1 MLGATTTKGKPMIVS
16 VDHAELFY
24 SIRGQGPACL
34 VLSAIGTRPYEIQRP
49 PQLSERLRLVF
60 VDLRGGGQ
68 STGEPEDLT
77 FERLADDLEA
87 IRADVGV
94 ERIAVLGHSMLGALA
109 IEYGRRRPQSVWGVI
124 AVGSPPRG
132 DLAQVAAAAAAFF
145 ERDAS
150 DERQKVLRD
159 NLARLPAGAPLAE
172 ALYARTPMRF
182 FDPRFDAAPLFAGSV
197 LRPKL
202 LQHLMGPLTR
212 DWDLGAVAASY
223 PVPLLVAH
231 GRFDYVVPHFLWQD
245 LAGTIPGATL
255 RIFERSGHQPF
266 CEEPEA
272 FAATIAEWMRPT
284 RPLAEQ
290 G

>member
-1 MLGATTTKGKPMIVS
+1 MLGATTAKGEPMIVS
-16 VDHAELFY
+16 VDDAELFY
-24 SIRGQGPACL
+24 SLRGQGPACL
-34 VLSAIGTRPYEIQRP
+34 VLSAIGTRPYEIQMP
-49 PQLSERLRLVF
+49 PRLGDLLRLVF
-60 VDLRGGGQ
+60 VDLRGGGR

-94 ERIAVLGHSMLGALA
+94 ERIAVLGHSILGALA

-124 AVGSPPRG
+124 AVGAPPRG

-150 DERQKVLRD
+150 NERRQVLRD
-159 NLARLPAGAPLAE
+159 NLARLPAGAPPGE
-172 ALYARTPMRF
+172 TLYAQTPMRF
-182 FDPRFDAAPLFAGSV
+182 FDPRRDAAPLFAGSV

-212 DWDLGAVAASY
+212 DWDLAAGAASY

-272 FAATIAEWMRPT
+272 FAAAVAEWMGRLGPG
-284 RPLAEQ
+284 R
-290 G
+290 

>member
-1 MLGATTTKGKPMIVS
+1 MIVS

-34 VLSAIGTRPYEIQRP
+34 VLSAIGTRPYEIQMP

>member
-1 MLGATTTKGKPMIVS
+1 MFVS

-34 VLSAIGTRPYEIQRP
+34 VLSAIGTQPYEIQMP
-49 PQLSERLRLVF
+49 PRLGDRLRPVF

-68 STGEPEDLT
+68 STGEPDDLT

-109 IEYGRRRPQSVWGVI
+109 IEYGRRRPRSVWGVI
-124 AVGSPPRG
+124 AVGAPPSG
-132 DLAQVAAAAAAFF
+132 DMAQIAAAAAAFF

-150 DERQKVLRD
+150 DERRQVLAD
-159 NLARLPAGAPLAE
+159 NLARLPAGAPLGE
-172 ALYARTPMRF
+172 TLYAQTPMRF
-182 FDPRFDAAPLFAGSV
+182 FDPRFDARPLFAGSV
-197 LRPKL
+197 LRPRL
-202 LQHLMGPLTR
+202 LQHLMGPLPR
-212 DWDLGAVAASY
+212 GWDLGASAASY

-245 LAGTIPGATL
+245 LVGTIPGATL
-255 RIFERSGHQPF
+255 RIF
-266 CEEPEA
+266 
-272 FAATIAEWMRPT
+272 
-284 RPLAEQ
+284 
-290 G
+290 

>member
-1 MLGATTTKGKPMIVS
+1 MFVS

-34 VLSAIGTRPYEIQRP
+34 VLSAIGTKPYEIQMP
-49 PQLSERLRLVF
+49 PQLGARLRLVF

-87 IRADVGV
+87 IRADLGV
-94 ERIAVLGHSMLGALA
+94 DRVAVLGHSMLGALA
-109 IEYGRRRPQSVWGVI
+109 IEYGRRRPRSVSGVI
-124 AVGSPPRG
+124 AVGAPPRG
-132 DLAQVAAAAAAFF
+132 DLAQIAAAATAFF

-150 DERQKVLRD
+150 EERKQALRD
-159 NLARLPAGAPLAE
+159 NLARLPAGASPGETLFAQ
-172 ALYARTPMRF
+172 TPMRF
-182 FDPRFDAAPLFAGSV
+182 FDPHRDAAPLFAGSV
-197 LRPKL
+197 LRPRL
-202 LQHLMGPLTR
+202 FQHLMGPLTR
-212 DWDLGAVAASY
+212 DWDVGAIAASY

-245 LAGTIPGATL
+245 LVGTIPDAAL

-266 CEEPEA
+266 CEEPDA
-272 FAATIAEWMRPT
+272 FAAIVGDWMALRSPAALQPT
-284 RPLAEQ
+284 
-290 G
+290 